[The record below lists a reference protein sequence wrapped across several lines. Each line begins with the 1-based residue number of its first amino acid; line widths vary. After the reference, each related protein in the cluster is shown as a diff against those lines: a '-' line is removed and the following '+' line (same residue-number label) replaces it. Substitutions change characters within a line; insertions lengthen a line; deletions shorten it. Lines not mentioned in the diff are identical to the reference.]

1 MAGNALLEISG
12 PPVLIKPECT
22 EFAFII
28 AVVVVLT
35 YISMCVISA
44 EECQTDAAGG

>member
-1 MAGNALLEISG
+1 MWLAMNCRRYQGHHF
-12 PPVLIKPECT
+12 IKPECT

-35 YISMCVISA
+35 YISTCVISA
-44 EECQTDAAGG
+44 EECQTDTAGG